1 MRGHLRGCWSGPVA
15 PRGPKILPG
24 SGGIGRWGWE
34 SGVFPCEHSRRGAV
48 LVPCPPGSRADP
60 GIPAPLPQF
69 PGVPSLPLTS
79 LAPKIHK
86 SCGRSIPGA
95 RPRHSRSLPGAI
107 PGPGAGCGSGT
118 ARGRSCLN
126 PWNQGWEGPCSQ
138 GFSLERSVLS
148 DPTDGRGGIPP
159 GILVQDPPGL
169 QWDTLGCCRISHG
182 CCGVPRDALE
192 CPWDAEGCPGVLL
205 DTSGCLRRIPWDAAE
220 LLPPS
225 LGGRCRGGSSPP
237 APQPPPAR
245 RPRLGGIA
253 LEFCGK
259 PGGARWLQHLRP
271 HPSLIRHG
279 FPGSAA
285 QPGFGIS
292 CYF

>member
-24 SGGIGRWGWE
+24 NRRIGRWGWE
-34 SGVFPCEHSRRGAV
+34 SGVFPCEHSRRGT
-48 LVPCPPGSRADP
+48 VPVPRPPGSRADP

-95 RPRHSRSLPGAI
+95 RPRHGRSLPGAI
-107 PGPGAGCGSGT
+107 PGPGAGCGSST

-148 DPTDGRGGIPP
+148 VPTDGRGGIPP

-169 QWDTLGCCRISHG
+169 QWDTLGCCRIPHG
-182 CCGVPRDALE
+182 CCGVPSDALE

-205 DTSGCLRRIPWDAAE
+205 DTSGCLRRIPWDAVE
-220 LLPPS
+220 LLPRPS
-225 LGGRCRGGSSPP
+225 GADSGVGA
-237 APQPPPAR
+237 APQPHS
-245 RPRLGGIA
+245 RPLHAG
-253 LEFCGK
+253 
-259 PGGARWLQHLRP
+259 
-271 HPSLIRHG
+271 
-279 FPGSAA
+279 PGSAGSRWNSVGS
-285 QPGFGIS
+285 PGELGGCSTCGRIPH
-292 CYF
+292 